1 MVVLGGNF
9 ALGCGP
15 GTDYPQIH
23 KFQCILEQTDYTTNE
38 VLEPTMFVLEP
49 RSLYNLFV
57 LEYTEIYVSGGNP

>member
-1 MVVLGGNF
+1 MVVLGGDF

-38 VLEPTMFVLEP
+38 VLEPTMFVLAYP
-49 RSLYNLFV
+49 NVFMYGRHNLQ
-57 LEYTEIYVSGGNP
+57 E